1 MLGYSILNHEDQL
14 ENLELFPIIWSLKI
28 ALVCV
33 WRILLDRLEGEYS
46 WKILSAHCIRR

>member
-33 WRILLDRLEGEYS
+33 WRILLDRLS
-46 WKILSAHCIRR
+46 VKANMIRRRI